1 MRLLAI
7 AFTAVLSGCCTYI
20 SREDAIQIAKGELGR
35 RNLRLPHRYTVE
47 ATRSTIITESGPDIP
62 VYVVSFN
69 IPRGGKQTPFYDLDL
84 DPCNGSVRTVRDFR
98 KSSVFRIGEGGVIE
112 QKKGNKWVPVKA
124 AKADSHRPER

>member
-1 MRLLAI
+1 MRLLAS

-35 RNLRLPHRYTVE
+35 RNRRLPHRYTVK

-69 IPRGGKQTPFYDLDL
+69 IPEEVSRLRFTMLIWIRVTVA
-84 DPCNGSVRTVRDFR
+84 CERSVIFGRVVYSGLVR
-98 KSSVFRIGEGGVIE
+98 ET
-112 QKKGNKWVPVKA
+112 
-124 AKADSHRPER
+124 